1 MKGCKSKGCQTP
13 EGGGLEASG
22 YCFTH
27 AEELAYLLAQ
37 AQEEFG
43 GGFDPADAWEAP
55 KEADARRA
63 PKQAKG
69 K

>member
-1 MKGCKSKGCQTP
+1 MKGCKTKGCQTP
-13 EGGGLEASG
+13 EGAGLEASG

-43 GGFDPADAWEAP
+43 DDRFDPADAWAP
-55 KEADARRA
+55 EDTS
-63 PKQAKG
+63 
-69 K
+69 